1 MANILNYFP
10 FQSFRPYQ
18 KEVLLEFQEA
28 IDSWDYIFCEAPT
41 GAGKSALGYTLA
53 KYLLEEQG
61 GLSHIVVA
69 DKFLQRQYLSSFP
82 DIVQVMGRNNF
93 ECSLPMFQ
101 LDKYFRKD
109 VEPGKDRITCDRAPC
124 TLSTG
129 YKCPHKPRPLIRGGV
144 QVKDQHGV
152 IYQWEQENPDAEWWE
167 VEHPYCPYWVQ
178 KDAAI
183 RSNITISNY
192 AYFLHEN
199 TYSGAFTKRLFGV
212 LDESHLAES
221 FLMNFIQEDV
231 TRWTLRRVS
240 KHFPS
245 EGISEVIP
253 DYDNIGDWKDW
264 LEHICGLFSNILDKF
279 GSASELSTEIST
291 EDYAELDIRV
301 LMKNTVERLTVLIAD
316 IIDDPENWVWIRD
329 ERRVLFKPVTIAK
342 YSGRLFNHMEKKLL
356 MSATILDHEM
366 LGRYLG
372 VEKEDIKFIRVSEST
387 FPIKN
392 RPLIQD
398 YQGKATHKTMD
409 AYLSKML
416 QRIDDYYIPNK
427 MVNKG
432 VVHTHSHKIARYILA
447 NSKYKNMMVS
457 NTDNEGNR
465 DEIFQEFFDS
475 KPPKVMV
482 SCSMDLGV
490 DLFDERCRWQLICKI
505 PYPDMNDPQIK
516 KRMEREPDWYDYR
529 TVVDLIQ
536 TYGRACRSETDWAET
551 YVLDSMFAWL
561 VSKNKSI
568 IPKWFMEAIR

>member
-1 MANILNYFP
+1 
-10 FQSFRPYQ
+10 
-18 KEVLLEFQEA
+18 
-28 IDSWDYIFCEAPT
+28 
-41 GAGKSALGYTLA
+41 
-53 KYLLEEQG
+53 
-61 GLSHIVVA
+61 
-69 DKFLQRQYLSSFP
+69 
-82 DIVQVMGRNNF
+82 MG
-93 ECSLPMFQ
+93 
-101 LDKYFRKD
+101 
-109 VEPGKDRITCDRAPC
+109 
-124 TLSTG
+124 
-129 YKCPHKPRPLIRGGV
+129 
-144 QVKDQHGV
+144 
-152 IYQWEQENPDAEWWE
+152 
-167 VEHPYCPYWVQ
+167 
-178 KDAAI
+178 
-183 RSNITISNY
+183 
-192 AYFLHEN
+192 
-199 TYSGAFTKRLFGV
+199 
-212 LDESHLAES
+212 
-221 FLMNFIQEDV
+221 
-231 TRWTLRRVS
+231 
-240 KHFPS
+240 
-245 EGISEVIP
+245 
-253 DYDNIGDWKDW
+253 
-264 LEHICGLFSNILDKF
+264 
-279 GSASELSTEIST
+279 
-291 EDYAELDIRV
+291 
-301 LMKNTVERLTVLIAD
+301 
-316 IIDDPENWVWIRD
+316 
-329 ERRVLFKPVTIAK
+329 
-342 YSGRLFNHMEKKLL
+342 KKLL

-529 TVVDLIQ
+529 SVVDLIQ